1 MRNLGIDLENPE
13 KEPSPLIP
21 KVTAAEDDGTYL
33 VDCSNLSQKARRNSY
48 EAGPSLGTHDDLSPQ
63 NRPYKYFRVTAANND
78 GISPKPT
85 HTGTIFGGWNSQN
98 WTYYQTAQTVVQRGY
113 RIPNFRELL
122 IMATRLPEDA
132 WVKRAEDRNVGLMFS
147 LDLYYMT
154 ITDFSRKGISE
165 LGKGGGFRMNPRDLT
180 LGAIPSRGGD
190 LDDGYIRPVKDE
202 ETLP

>member
-1 MRNLGIDLENPE
+1 
-13 KEPSPLIP
+13 
-21 KVTAAEDDGTYL
+21 
-33 VDCSNLSQKARRNSY
+33 
-48 EAGPSLGTHDDLSPQ
+48 
-63 NRPYKYFRVTAANND
+63 
-78 GISPKPT
+78 
-85 HTGTIFGGWNSQN
+85 
-98 WTYYQTAQTVVQRGY
+98 
-113 RIPNFRELL
+113 
-122 IMATRLPEDA
+122 MATRLPEDA
-132 WVKRAEDRNVGLMFS
+132 WVKRAEDRDVGLMFS